1 MPNRNNRVLWLL
13 ILLLLAS
20 LACRAVTELP
30 RLAVPPVP
38 TITNQPTWTFI
49 PLPATPTPTRPAS
62 PTLPLEPPRLTPL
75 PAALDVRVHP
85 DGGLFVGDLVSFE
98 VLAPPGFSLD
108 ESRVEV
114 ALPGEPSFAQADFSG
129 FGIDSRSQATLLWV
143 WDTQGL
149 AAGDYE
155 LEFSL
160 LPNGPQWEQTFT
172 LLPAEDLPEPLR
184 SSTWAL
190 VESDCCVIHYMTGTA
205 AERDIESLKAE
216 IDRQASLAARRMGV
230 EFDEPVTITLLPR
243 LLGHGGFANTAI
255 HVSYLD
261 RNPSGGLPEM
271 VIHHEMVH
279 ILDRRLGGEL
289 RPSLFV
295 EGLAVYLTG
304 GHFKPE
310 PLMPRA
316 AVLLPAW
323 GSPQTPGLGWYIP
336 LEELADNFYPS
347 QHEIGYLQGGALV
360 EFMVNEW
367 GWEAF
372 SEFYRDIEPHPSG
385 QDSSAIDAA
394 LLEYFDLSLYEL
406 ETRFI
411 NELRRQPVDLTLR
424 EDVRLTVQFYDTLRR
439 YQQAYDPSAFFR
451 TAWLLD
457 TEQMRQDGIVADYL
471 RHPSA
476 PANLALETLL
486 AAAGEDIL
494 AGDYRRADG
503 RVAAVNAVLQ
513 AREQDW
519 PDPFAAN
526 PLAFDH
532 YQVVWAVLQNPDWLE
547 VPSTAWIEPQRI
559 RVEDDGTA
567 EVWLSVDGSELQ
579 QVILEYLADA
589 WQPVPAPVP

>member
-1 MPNRNNRVLWLL
+1 MHIRNARVLWLL

-20 LACRAVTELP
+20 LGCRAAMELP
-30 RLAVPPVP
+30 RLVVPLVP
-38 TITNQPTWTFI
+38 TSTNQPTWTLI
-49 PLPATPTPTRPAS
+49 PLPATPTPTRLAS

-75 PAALDVRVHP
+75 PAALEVRVHP
-85 DGGLFVGDLVSFE
+85 DGGLYVGDLVSFE
-98 VLAPPGFSLD
+98 VLAPAGFSL
-108 ESRVEV
+108 EEARVEV
-114 ALPGEPSFAQADFSG
+114 ALPGEIPFAQADFSG
-129 FGIDSRSQATLLWV
+129 FGIDSRSQATMLWV

-172 LLPAEDLPEPLR
+172 LLPAEDLPAPLR
-184 SSTWAL
+184 SATWAL

-205 AERDIESLKAE
+205 AERDIEILKAE
-216 IDRQASLAARRMGV
+216 IDRQARLVARRMEV

-243 LLGHGGFANTAI
+243 LLGHGGFANTAV

-316 AVLLPAW
+316 AALLPAW

-336 LEELADNFYPS
+336 LETLADNFYPS

-360 EFMVNEW
+360 EFMVDEW

-372 SEFYRDIEPHPSG
+372 SEFYRDIAPHPSG

-394 LLEYFDLSLYEL
+394 LLEHFNLSLDEL

-411 NELRRQPVDLTLR
+411 NALRRQPVDLNLR

-494 AGDYRRADG
+494 AGDYRQADG

-513 AREQDW
+513 AREQGW
-519 PDPFAAN
+519 PDPFTAN

-532 YQVVWAVLQNPDWLE
+532 FQVVQAVLQNPDWLA
-547 VPSTAWIEPQRI
+547 VPPSTWIEPQRI
-559 RVEDDGTA
+559 RVVDGTA
-567 EVWLSVDGSELQ
+567 EVWVSVDGSELQ
-579 QVILEYLADA
+579 QVILKYQADA